1 MTKEE
6 ENIENRFVKLEKQYN
21 ELLDLLEQIADD
33 QRKHKEVH
41 DRAEKITNELLDK
54 VNKIASFKRERKIE
68 GYE

>member
-41 DRAEKITNELLDK
+41 DRAEKITNELLY
-54 VNKIASFKRERKIE
+54 VL
-68 GYE
+68 